1 MDRAGVCRVV
11 GGTAVRACGA
21 VPIELLLRF
30 DGEGET
36 GEFADD
42 EADRRAVFETSVLR
56 FSSNDRLVERRGMEG
71 KRETSGPADE
81 ADGITGSCART
92 AYESATSGA

>member
-42 EADRRAVFETSVLR
+42 EAD
-56 FSSNDRLVERRGMEG
+56 
-71 KRETSGPADE
+71 
-81 ADGITGSCART
+81 GITGSCART